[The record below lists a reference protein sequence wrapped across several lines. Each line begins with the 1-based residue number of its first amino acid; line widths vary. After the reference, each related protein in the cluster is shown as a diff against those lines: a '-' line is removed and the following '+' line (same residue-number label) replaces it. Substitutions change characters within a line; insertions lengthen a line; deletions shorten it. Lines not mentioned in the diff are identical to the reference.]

1 MPHTKVE
8 AVNRLLLEG
17 EPGNISTDDHAS
29 YASTGYKPQY
39 VIDAMNEVFFGEW
52 GFSEVGSEIVP
63 GDKGALAVSQVQ
75 VWLAGIEFK
84 PTSWGQNR
92 VTSGNVGDAKKGAQT
107 DAIKKALSYF
117 SIGNRA
123 YLGLLKEESQ
133 GNQNGSRP
141 RTVRPAANAPRS
153 LPAAQ
158 QTAQLP
164 YRAIY
169 DEGVK
174 RGAWTRETFYA
185 TASSILNGFPV
196 NANNVK
202 ALTQEQLQKLQ
213 RDVERYQAEKAS

>member
-1 MPHTKVE
+1 
-8 AVNRLLLEG
+8 
-17 EPGNISTDDHAS
+17 
-29 YASTGYKPQY
+29 
-39 VIDAMNEVFFGEW
+39 MNEVFFGEW

-63 GDKGALAVSQVQ
+63 GDKGVLAVSQVQ

>member
-63 GDKGALAVSQVQ
+63 GDKGVLAVSQVQ